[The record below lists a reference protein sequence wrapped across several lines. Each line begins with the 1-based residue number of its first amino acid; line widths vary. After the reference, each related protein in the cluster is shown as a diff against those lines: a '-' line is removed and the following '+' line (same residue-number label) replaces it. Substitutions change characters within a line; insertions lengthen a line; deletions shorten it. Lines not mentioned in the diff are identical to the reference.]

1 MTRRMQLIGADDL
14 DWHESK
20 AHTDADETLVVA
32 IGPDVRHLK
41 IRELDLTAGHAGE
54 LRAALKRYL
63 DAGHDPDEELPSP
76 PPRGVPADR
85 PGQGRR
91 REVPGTRLFLARL
104 REFAEASGDPVPA
117 ATGKSGKTNYK
128 PRRDQYAAFT
138 AHLRQRS
145 AAGDIKAAGLLMTGR
160 QMKLDALELQD
171 AGLLAA
177 GNGMSAPPAAR

>member
-1 MTRRMQLIGADDL
+1 MTRRMQLIIGDDL

-20 AHTDADETLVVA
+20 AHIDADETLVVA

-76 PPRGVPADR
+76 PPRGVLPDR

-91 REVPGTRLFLARL
+91 REVPGTRLFLTRL

-128 PRRDQYAAFT
+128 PRRDQYAVFI

-145 AAGDIKAAGLLMTGR
+145 AAGDIEAAGLLMTGR
-160 QMKLDALELQD
+160 QMKLGVPEPQD
-171 AGLLAA
+171 TGLPAA
-177 GNGMSAPPAAR
+177 GNGQPGLATAR